1 MLIDKQDV
9 VFEASIEVRLETKV
23 HHYRIVM
30 AIDMSVNTVKALED
44 LADETGEALRE
55 WNTCGGDNK

>member
-1 MLIDKQDV
+1 MLINKQDI
-9 VFEASIEVRLETKV
+9 VFEASIQVRLEPKM
-23 HHYRIVM
+23 HNYRIVV

-55 WNTCGGDNK
+55 WNTCGGDNN